1 MTIEFLQHT
10 LFFPMMIHGLGFLS
24 LSASL
29 VLPWAL
35 TGLVQGQK
43 ITESLVK
50 DVRQSSPVQQMS
62 LPSRKL
68 ISQVSTATTYYVS
81 ATGNDKNG
89 GLTTSSA
96 FKTIQR
102 AADLTRPGDTVLI
115 LNGEYTNA
123 PGRGAVLSISRS
135 GTANAWIKFKAYPGN
150 SPRIR
155 HNTSNGIGFA
165 KGVSYIEINGLEVI
179 GNNANVTLAYAL
191 SQKSNTSNVLTNG
204 NCINLDG
211 RGGGIHHINILN
223 NKVHDC
229 GGAGISV
236 SGADYVT
243 VDHNT
248 VYNNSWYSVYGT
260 SGISF
265 LQNWNSDGNQGY
277 KMFITNNRVY
287 NNRMYVPWIKT
298 GTITDGNGIIVDISK
313 SGTNGAYKGRT
324 LIANNISYK
333 NGGSGILTHES
344 EHVDI
349 VNNTAYFNQQSPEL
363 KKKGDIYAGYSS
375 DLKIFNNIIYPSP
388 GTNTNTNL
396 YSNLMN
402 RNVTYDYNLY
412 PNVAVVIVRGTH
424 DIIGD
429 PQFVNP
435 SNSDFHLR
443 SNSPA
448 INRGYYWSGLTT
460 DFEGNPRPSG
470 SGYDIGAY
478 EYR

>member
-1 MTIEFLQHT
+1 
-10 LFFPMMIHGLGFLS
+10 MMIHGLGFLS

-50 DVRQSSPVQQMS
+50 DVRQSFPVQQMS

-81 ATGNDKNG
+81 ATGNDRNS

-96 FKTIQR
+96 FRTIQR

-115 LNGEYTNA
+115 MNGEYTNA
-123 PGRGAVLSISRS
+123 PGRGAVLGISRS
-135 GTANAWIKFKAYPGN
+135 GTANAWIKFKAYPGH
-150 SPRIR
+150 SPKIR
-155 HNTSNGIGFA
+155 HNTWNGIGFA
-165 KGVSYIEINGLEVI
+165 KQVSYIEINGLEVI
-179 GNNANVTLAYAL
+179 GNNANVTLSYAL
-191 SQKSNTSNVLTNG
+191 SQKYNSSNVLTNG

-211 RGGGIHHINILN
+211 RGGGIHHIRILN

-229 GGAGISV
+229 GGSGISAT
-236 SGADYVT
+236 GADYVT
-243 VDHNT
+243 VDNNT

-260 SGISF
+260 SGMSL

-287 NNRMYVPWIKT
+287 NNRMYVPWIQR
-298 GTITDGNGIIVDISK
+298 GVITDGNGIIVDISK

-375 DLKIFNNIIYPSP
+375 DIKIFNNIIYPSP

-396 YSNLMN
+396 YSNVMN

-412 PNVAVVIVRGTH
+412 PNLAVVIVRGIH
-424 DIIGD
+424 DVIGD
-429 PQFVNP
+429 PQFVNA
-435 SNSDFHLR
+435 SNGDFHLR
-443 SNSPA
+443 SSSPA
-448 INRGYYWSGLTT
+448 INRGYYWSSLTS
-460 DFEGNPRPSG
+460 DFEGTPRPSG
-470 SGYDIGAY
+470 SGYDIGAD

>member
-50 DVRQSSPVQQMS
+50 DVRQSSPVQQMP

-81 ATGNDKNG
+81 ATGNDRNSG
-89 GLTTSSA
+89 RTTSSA

-115 LNGEYTNA
+115 LNGEYRNA
-123 PGRGAVLSISRS
+123 PGRGSVLSISRS
-135 GTANAWIKFKAYPGN
+135 GTANAWIKFKAYPGH
-150 SPRIR
+150 SPKLR
-155 HNTSNGIGFA
+155 HNTWNGIGFA
-165 KGVSYIEINGLEVI
+165 KRTAYIEINGLEVI

-191 SQKSNTSNVLTNG
+191 SQKYNSSNVLTNG
-204 NCINLDG
+204 NCINIDG
-211 RGGGIHHINILN
+211 RGGGIHHIKILN

-229 GGAGISV
+229 GGAGISAAG
-236 SGADYVT
+236 SDYVT
-243 VDHNT
+243 VDNNT
-248 VYNNSWYSVYGT
+248 VYNNSWYSVFGT

-277 KMFITNNRVY
+277 KMFITNNRTY
-287 NNRMYVPWIKT
+287 NNRMYVPWIQR

-313 SGTNGAYKGRT
+313 RGTNGAYKGRT
-324 LIANNISYK
+324 LIANNISYR
-333 NGGSGILTHES
+333 NGGSGIHAHES

-349 VNNTAYFNQQSPEL
+349 VNNTAYLNQQTPEL
-363 KKKGDIYAGYSS
+363 KRKGDIYGGYAS
-375 DLKIFNNIIYPSP
+375 DIKILNNIIYPSP
-388 GTNTNTNL
+388 GKNANTNV
-396 YSNLMN
+396 MN
-402 RNVTYDYNLY
+402 SNVTYDYNLY
-412 PNVAVVIVRGTH
+412 PSGAVVVVRGTH
-424 DIIGD
+424 DVVGD

-435 SNSDFHLR
+435 SSGDFRIR
-443 SNSPA
+443 SSSPA
-448 INRGYYWSGLTT
+448 INRGYYWRGLTT
-460 DFEGNPRPSG
+460 DFEGTPRPSG
-470 SGYDIGAY
+470 SGYDIGAD